1 MILSPF
7 NSNLIFQIR
16 NFSVRFSPSI
26 IFFVFTFL
34 VDRLIEDL
42 HLRNWYLNFILI
54 FPLILPFLR
63 FGLSLQY
70 LSTKRSE
77 NKDTVFLNQY
87 LIYSLL
93 LSIYLLCGNQ
103 ILIILIFAS
112 IGAFFFNYGAKKI
125 REGNIFGFFFQNGI
139 VYSILLLSVF
149 LSDIFFSLVR
159 YFFIIIFFLAT
170 YKVFYLKF
178 NIKLTKKTLVYYIND
193 IAASFLIPLIFFVAF
208 KVSSNLDVDDFLI
221 VKITSFFS
229 ASIGS
234 LILVEFRK
242 MDNLNSVK
250 EKLSFFKNKKNK
262 MLSLLFLI
270 IIGASIFT
278 ISLYPDSIFIFLG
291 LSIFEICI
299 FYFGQYNL
307 INIYFNLQKNIFYTS
322 FSCSIIFM
330 LIFILSKFLD
340 FSKFSIL
347 IYILGITLFQFS
359 SFLTY
364 KLNK

>member
-159 YFFIIIFFLAT
+159 YLFIIIF
-170 YKVFYLKF
+170 
-178 NIKLTKKTLVYYIND
+178 
-193 IAASFLIPLIFFVAF
+193 
-208 KVSSNLDVDDFLI
+208 
-221 VKITSFFS
+221 
-229 ASIGS
+229 
-234 LILVEFRK
+234 
-242 MDNLNSVK
+242 
-250 EKLSFFKNKKNK
+250 
-262 MLSLLFLI
+262 
-270 IIGASIFT
+270 
-278 ISLYPDSIFIFLG
+278 
-291 LSIFEICI
+291 
-299 FYFGQYNL
+299 L
-307 INIYFNLQKNIFYTS
+307 INY
-322 FSCSIIFM
+322 
-330 LIFILSKFLD
+330 
-340 FSKFSIL
+340 
-347 IYILGITLFQFS
+347 
-359 SFLTY
+359 
-364 KLNK
+364 